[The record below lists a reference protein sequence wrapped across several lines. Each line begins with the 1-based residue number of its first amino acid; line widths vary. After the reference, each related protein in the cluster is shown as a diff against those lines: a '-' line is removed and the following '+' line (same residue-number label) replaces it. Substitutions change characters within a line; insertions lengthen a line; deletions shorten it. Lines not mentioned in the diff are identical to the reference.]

1 MSEPKASESVVQSE
15 PKASESVVQSEPKAS
30 ESVVQSEPKASESAA
45 QSQLASLP
53 LGTARFTVRRATAGD
68 VVAIV
73 GLLGDDEIGAVRELG
88 PGAGLAPYRHAFEAI
103 DADPGQLLLV
113 VTASGDDVAATM
125 QLSFIPGMARQG
137 ALRAQIE
144 AVRVSSRYRSQ
155 GLGEAMITWAVAEAR
170 RRGCRLVQ
178 LTSDKRRTRA
188 HRFYERLGFTAVSE
202 GFKLPL

>member
-1 MSEPKASESVVQSE
+1 MSEPEV
-15 PKASESVVQSEPKAS
+15 
-30 ESVVQSEPKASESAA
+30 SESAST
-45 QSQLASLP
+45 SQLASLS
-53 LGTARFTVRRATAGD
+53 LDTARFTVRRATPDD
-68 VVAIV
+68 VAAIV
-73 GLLGDDEIGAVRELG
+73 GLLTDDDIGMVRELS
-88 PGAGLAPYRHAFEAI
+88 PAADLAPYRRSFEAI
-103 DADPGQLLLV
+103 DADPGQLLLA
-113 VTASGDDVAATM
+113 VTAEDGDVAATM

-155 GLGEAMITWAVAEAR
+155 GLGEAMMTWAIAEAR
-170 RRGCRLVQ
+170 RRGCHLVQ